1 MSNTSKFA
9 GEGKS
14 SKQYIVVVDSAIFD
28 GWRSISDYYSSRKK
42 AQDYREKAEDDLV
55 DDDNIEVWS
64 KGKWELHQEI
74 GKDVSSEELD
84 VIIAILKLEGETG
97 TTKEQISNKT
107 GISKNQVNKLV
118 QNLLDKDQLYEP
130 IKGRFKCFSFGRNIE
145 ELIC

>member
-28 GWRSISDYYSSRKK
+28 KWRSISDYYSSRKK

-64 KGKWELHQEI
+64 KGKWELYQEI

-118 QNLLDKDQLYEP
+118 QNLL
-130 IKGRFKCFSFGRNIE
+130 
-145 ELIC
+145 